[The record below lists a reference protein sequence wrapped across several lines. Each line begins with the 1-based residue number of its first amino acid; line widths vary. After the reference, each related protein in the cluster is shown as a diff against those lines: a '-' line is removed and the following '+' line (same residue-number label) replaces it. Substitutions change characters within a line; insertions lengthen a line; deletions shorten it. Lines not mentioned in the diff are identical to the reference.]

1 MPARVTIWATHV
13 MGHVEAAHHARQRV
27 FSVGGGCEDVRAGG
41 SDRACPVGEVARAAA
56 GEVLLP
62 IQANGGRVE

>member
-1 MPARVTIWATHV
+1 MTQHT
-13 MGHVEAAHHARQRV
+13 GSDAAQQLV
-27 FSVGGGCEDVRAGG
+27 FRAAGGSAVRAGG
-41 SDRACPVGEVARAAA
+41 SDRAYRVGEVARAAA